1 MIWSIFD
8 NDAHRIVSKKGLNLL
23 QMENKLDKQLAKET
37 PKSLT
42 EWMESKKELSECVNC
57 DEVKQ
62 THQICMDCIGKLIK
76 ENQETLY
83 TEEDLRKAYFK
94 GAADVHDKCTERTW
108 RGVEVNVDIQ
118 KLKECNEQFMQS
130 LKTKTK

>member
-1 MIWSIFD
+1 MK
-8 NDAHRIVSKKGLNLL
+8 AYKKTKPVESL
-23 QMENKLDKQLAKET
+23 EDLDYFI
-37 PKSLT
+37 
-42 EWMESKKELSECVNC
+42 
-57 DEVKQ
+57 EV
-62 THQICMDCIGKLIK
+62 
-76 ENQETLY
+76 EVY

-130 LKTKTK
+130 LKQK

>member
-1 MIWSIFD
+1 
-8 NDAHRIVSKKGLNLL
+8 
-23 QMENKLDKQLAKET
+23 MEKQSAVEWLVDKVFCKHTCKWKDVIEQAKE
-37 PKSLT
+37 
-42 EWMESKKELSECVNC
+42 MEKE
-57 DEVKQ
+57 Q
-62 THQICMDCIGKLIK
+62 T
-76 ENQETLY
+76 ETLY
-83 TEEDLRKAYFK
+83 TEDDLRKAYFK

>member
-1 MIWSIFD
+1 MVYCCNGENEEHIFD
-8 NDAHRIVSKKGLNLL
+8 IGFIEGYEK
-23 QMENKLDKQLAKET
+23 AKADY
-37 PKSLT
+37 KSL
-42 EWMESKKELSECVNC
+42 ECVNC